1 MKITDKII
9 FALATACALSACS
22 KDEIDTYNEGEDAVR
37 FVSADVLPAERAV
50 GGSAYSVD
58 DDILYETFSF
68 LDAPDAKY
76 HDCDIRLALIGKTA
90 GQDREV
96 SVSTEGT
103 TAPDTTY
110 QILKAVIPA
119 DSIYGYVRVRLYN
132 VAELSDSTY
141 KLSLTIQG
149 NDKLVAGP
157 KEYLKSQLSWN
168 NQIPAPSASNYIRTY
183 NMLVSG
189 MRNFVSTSLAAYSP
203 NALRA
208 IVAATGWNDWDDYS
222 VHGAKFN
229 RDGYKYLPRYSWI
242 YVDNSY
248 KGYAAKLADWLKKYE
263 QEHGAPL
270 LHDAGALKGQP
281 VQARTF

>member
-1 MKITDKII
+1 MKITHKIV
-9 FALATACALSACS
+9 FALAIACTLSACS
-22 KDEIDTYNEGEDAVR
+22 KDEIDTYDESKDAVR
-37 FVSADVLPAERAV
+37 FVSDDASRAEKAV
-50 GGSAYSVD
+50 GGSAYSLD
-58 DDILYETFSF
+58 DNILYETFSF
-68 LDAPDAKY
+68 LDAPDAEY
-76 HDCDIRLALIGKTA
+76 HDFDIRLALIGKTTDE
-90 GQDREV
+90 DRDV
-96 SVSTEGT
+96 SVSTEGS
-103 TAPDTTY
+103 TAPDSTF

-119 DSIYGYVRVRLYN
+119 DSIYGYVRVRLRN

-149 NDKLVAGP
+149 NDKLAVGP
-157 KEYLKSQLSWN
+157 KKYIKAQLSWN
-168 NQIPAPSASNYIRTY
+168 NQIPAPTSSNYIRSY

-189 MRNFVSTSLAAYSP
+189 MRSMVSTSLAAYSP

-208 IVAATGWNDWDDYS
+208 IVAAMGWNDWDDYS
-222 VHGAKFN
+222 VHGARYN

-270 LHDAGALKGQP
+270 LHDAGALKGKP